1 MKKMN
6 KKLRNGLLNLGLVV
20 ASVVVFFVIAE
31 GYFAVFNPQIFDNPT
46 FTQSDETLGWVNK
59 PGVNVTIVAQEFQI
73 PVKIN
78 SKGLRDRE
86 YDYKKPEGIKRIVV
100 LGDSHTWG
108 CGVEDEERF
117 TEVLEDNLLKYFQV
131 INMGVIG
138 YGNDQELLTL
148 KNEGVKYN
156 PDIVIV
162 AFSIQ
167 NDIRNNMKSIG
178 KPMFI
183 LNNDNELILTNVPVS
198 RKSDDA
204 DTQNNLFVSFE
215 KFLRKHSHAYNFL
228 YGRLL
233 SSPFGKNLMVNL
245 LTKLGLA
252 EEYGQYSCIFSN
264 TYTPEVQYG
273 WNLTKAILKEID
285 TVAKENNAKT
295 LIVLIPMQIHVN
307 AELWEKSVRQFGLK
321 TSDYNLSKPN
331 GILVEFSKENN
342 IPVLDLFPEFRKHT
356 ESGEYLYFYN
366 DGHLNSNGHKLA
378 AELIYEK
385 VIEEQLIPLGGE

>member
-1 MKKMN
+1 MN
-6 KKLRNGLLNLGLVV
+6 ERLRNGLLNLGLVV

-31 GYFAVFNPQIFDNPT
+31 GYFAVFNPQIFDNPS

-59 PGVNVTIVAQEFQI
+59 PSVNVTIATQEFQV

-86 YDYKKPEGIKRIVV
+86 YEYKKPEGINRIVV
-100 LGDSHTWG
+100 LGDSFTWG
-108 CGVEDEERF
+108 CGVEEKKIF
-117 TEVLEDNLLKYFQV
+117 TEVLEDNLLEKFQV

-138 YGNDQELLTL
+138 YSNAQELLTL
-148 KNEGVKYN
+148 MNEGIKYN
-156 PDIVIV
+156 PNIVIV
-162 AFSIQ
+162 AFCIQ
-167 NDIRNNMKSIG
+167 NDIRDNVKSIN
-178 KPMFI
+178 KHMFI
-183 LNNDNELILTNVPVS
+183 LNNNTELILTNVPIS
-198 RKSDDA
+198 RKRDDA
-204 DTQNNLFVSFE
+204 DTQNDLLASSE

-252 EEYGQYSCIFSN
+252 EEYGQYNCIFSN
-264 TYTPEVQYG
+264 TYTPEVQYN

-285 TVAKENNAKT
+285 TVAKENDAKT

-331 GILVEFSKENN
+331 DILVEFGKENN
-342 IPVLDLFPEFRKHT
+342 IHVLDLFPEFRKHI
-356 ESGEYLYFYN
+356 ESGEQLYFYK
-366 DGHLNSNGHKLA
+366 DGHWNPTGHKYA
-378 AELIYEK
+378 AELIYDK
-385 VIEEQLIPLGGE
+385 LIEEELISLGGE